1 MVYPLARPLGFQDY
15 PKRTGETMRNNGV
28 ASRGEG
34 RHSNSDGS
42 KIGPFMLGMVVGAV
56 VGGAIAL
63 LYAPAEGAELR
74 KKMTDTFDDI
84 TEGAK
89 DIITGVKSTAE
100 KMFSEGRGRGEEIVD
115 RTREKVDDILS
126 DADRAIAEAR
136 RRSRSRDME
145 EDEG

>member
-1 MVYPLARPLGFQDY
+1 
-15 PKRTGETMRNNGV
+15 MRNNGV
-28 ASRGEG
+28 ASRRESE
-34 RHSNSDGS
+34 SNSRDNGS
-42 KIGPFMLGMVVGAV
+42 KLGPFMVGMIVGAV

-63 LYAPAEGAELR
+63 LYAPAEGTELR
-74 KKMTDTFDDI
+74 RKMTDTFDDI

-115 RTREKVDDILS
+115 KTREKVDDILN

-136 RRSRSRDME
+136 RRSRFRDTE
-145 EDEG
+145 SDEG

>member
-1 MVYPLARPLGFQDY
+1 
-15 PKRTGETMRNNGV
+15 MRNNGV
-28 ASRGEG
+28 ASRTRETE
-34 RHSNSDGS
+34 SNNS

-74 KKMTDTFDDI
+74 KQVTDTFEDI

-89 DIITGVKSTAE
+89 DIISGVKSTAE

-115 RTREKVDDILS
+115 RTREKADDILE

-136 RRSRSRDME
+136 RKYRSREE
-145 EDEG
+145 ED